1 MSDFKY
7 QHCVIC
13 HDEALH
19 GNDGEIHNGLDAG
32 GVHEAVAKGAEEEAR
47 PRTEA
52 ATEELKAEGNPDPE
66 TVPGHLQD
74 PDAAVQGSQGP
85 GSSIHPPSPPQI
97 LAHR

>member
-1 MSDFKY
+1 MAVSYIKQSPQD
-7 QHCVIC
+7 CTIC
-13 HDEALH
+13 RNYEALH
-19 GNDGEIHNGLDAG
+19 RNDGEIHNGPDAG
-32 GVHEAVAKGAEEEAR
+32 GVHEAVAAGAEEETR

-85 GSSIHPPSPPQI
+85 GN
-97 LAHR
+97 